1 MLLGVS
7 VERSF
12 FLLIGRAYGRDWKC
26 FLMVQGNLLAAGV
39 LPADSGS
46 LLLVGDIVGSFGVA
60 FLIGRYE
67 SGDGWFCGRTCPGRK
82 SGSIHLCFER

>member
-1 MLLGVS
+1 
-7 VERSF
+7 
-12 FLLIGRAYGRDWKC
+12 
-26 FLMVQGNLLAAGV
+26 MVQGNLLAAGV

-67 SGDGWFCGRTCPGRK
+67 SGDGWFCGRTCPGR
-82 SGSIHLCFER
+82 

>member
-1 MLLGVS
+1 
-7 VERSF
+7 
-12 FLLIGRAYGRDWKC
+12 
-26 FLMVQGNLLAAGV
+26 MVQGNLLAAGV

-67 SGDGWFCGRTCPGRK
+67 SGDGWFVGVPVPDERVDPYICVLNDDGRK
-82 SGSIHLCFER
+82 RPVLFGFRE